1 MIEITKSLLIP
12 MSEVR
17 FRTSRSGG
25 PGGQNVNKL
34 ETRVELEFDVRSSP
48 NLSDHQRARIL
59 DGLASR
65 IDSSGILRIVSSES
79 RSQWKNKQQAIEKF
93 AKLLRKALVPRKKR
107 IRTRPSKGSRER
119 RLQSKK
125 LHGEKKKLRRPG
137 PHDG

>member
-1 MIEITKSLLIP
+1 MIEITKGLLIP

-34 ETRVELEFDVRSSP
+34 ETRVELEFNVLSSP
-48 NLSDHQRARIL
+48 RLSDHQRARIIEA
-59 DGLASR
+59 LASR

-93 AKLLRKALVPRKKR
+93 AKLLRKALTPRKKR
-107 IRTRPSKGSRER
+107 IRTGPSKASRER
-119 RLQSKK
+119 RLEQKKRQS
-125 LHGEKKKLRRPG
+125 EKKRLRKP
-137 PHDG
+137 